1 MRRGRAASAPRRGC
15 LWRGGG
21 RGGGGGGAAGA
32 AAMAPFPEE
41 VDVFTAPHWRM
52 KQLVGRYCDK
62 LSKTNFSN
70 NNDFRAL
77 LQSLYATFKEFKM
90 HEQIENE
97 YIIGLL
103 QQRSQTI
110 YNVHSDNKL
119 SEMLSLFEK
128 GLKNVKN
135 EYEQLNYAKQLKERL
150 EAFTRDFLP
159 HMKEEEEVFQPML
172 MEYFTYEELKDIKK
186 KVIAQ
191 HCSQKDTAELLR
203 GLSLW
208 NQAEE
213 RQKFFKYSVDE
224 KSDKE
229 AEVSE
234 QSTGIAHLPPEV
246 MLSIFSYLNPQELC
260 RCSQVSTKWSQL
272 AKTGSLWKHLYP
284 VLWARGDWYSGP
296 ATELDTEP
304 DEEWVKNRKD
314 ESRAFQEWDE
324 DADIDESESAE
335 ESIAINIA
343 QMEKRLLHGLIHNVL
358 PYVGPSVKTLVLAY
372 SSAVSSKM
380 VRQILELCPNLEH
393 LDLTQTDISDSAFD
407 SWSWLG
413 CCQTLRHLDLSGCEK
428 ITDVALEKI
437 SRALGILT
445 NHQSGLLET
454 SASKDTSAPWKDKDI
469 PVQSTKPYAR
479 VPDLTDKGFGGEI
492 DNEHPWTTKPA
503 SAGNFTS
510 PSVWMLDAEDLADIE
525 DAVEWRHRNVES
537 LCVVETASSLSCS
550 SSCCYGRD
558 LAGLRTSVCWQQQ
571 CASPAFAYCGHSYC
585 CAATAL
591 RTMASLPGPPAL
603 CRSAARTRPP
613 REKDSVSP
621 GSEQSG
627 QETGRGL
634 LFLSLSGCYQVTDH
648 GLRAL
653 TLRGGLPYLEH
664 LNLSGC
670 LTVTGAGLQD
680 LVSACPSLNDEYFY
694 YCDNINGPHADT
706 ASGCQ
711 NLQCGFRACC
721 RSGE

>member
-1 MRRGRAASAPRRGC
+1 MYLLCFS
-15 LWRGGG
+15 
-21 RGGGGGGAAGA
+21 
-32 AAMAPFPEE
+32 FY
-41 VDVFTAPHWRM
+41 FFI
-52 KQLVGRYCDK
+52 Q

-224 KSDKE
+224 KSDK
-229 AEVSE
+229 
-234 QSTGIAHLPPEV
+234 
-246 MLSIFSYLNPQELC
+246 
-260 RCSQVSTKWSQL
+260 
-272 AKTGSLWKHLYP
+272 
-284 VLWARGDWYSGP
+284 GDWYSGP
-296 ATELDTEP
+296 ACELDTEP

-324 DADIDESESAE
+324 DADIDESEESAE
-335 ESIAINIA
+335 ESIAISIA

-358 PYVGPSVKTLVLAY
+358 PYVGTSVKTLVLAY

-413 CCQTLRHLDLSGCEK
+413 CCQSLRHLDLSGCEK
-428 ITDVALEKI
+428 ITDAALEKI

-445 NHQSGLLET
+445 SHPSGFLKT
-454 SASKDTSAPWKDKDI
+454 STSKINSTTWKNKDI
-469 PVQSTKPYAR
+469 TMQSNRQYTCLHNFTNKD
-479 VPDLTDKGFGGEI
+479 VGEEI
-492 DNEHPWTTKPA
+492 DNEHLWTKPV
-503 SAGNFTS
+503 SSENFTS
-510 PSVWMLDAEDLADIE
+510 PYVWMLDAEDLADIE

-537 LCVVETASSLSCS
+537 LCVMETASNFNCS
-550 SSCCYGRD
+550 TSGCYSKD
-558 LAGLRTSVCWQQQ
+558 IVGLRTSVCWQQH
-571 CASPAFAYCGHSYC
+571 CASPTFAYCGHSFC
-585 CAATAL
+585 CTGTAL
-591 RTMASLPGPPAL
+591 RTMSALPEASAV
-603 CRSAARTRPP
+603 CRKASRTRLP
-613 REKDSVSP
+613 RGKDLIYF
-621 GSEQSG
+621 GSEKSD
-627 QETGRGL
+627 QETGRVL
-634 LFLSLSGCYQVTDH
+634 LFLSLSGCYQITDH
-648 GLRAL
+648 GLR
-653 TLRGGLPYLEH
+653 
-664 LNLSGC
+664 
-670 LTVTGAGLQD
+670 
-680 LVSACPSLNDEYFY
+680 
-694 YCDNINGPHADT
+694 
-706 ASGCQ
+706 
-711 NLQCGFRACC
+711 
-721 RSGE
+721 

>member
-1 MRRGRAASAPRRGC
+1 
-15 LWRGGG
+15 
-21 RGGGGGGAAGA
+21 
-32 AAMAPFPEE
+32 MAPFPDE

-110 YNVHSDNKL
+110 YNVHSDNQL

-213 RQKFFKYSVDE
+213 RQKVLKYSVDE
-224 KSDKE
+224 KSDTE

-234 QSTGIAHLPPEV
+234 HCTGISHLPPEV

-284 VLWARGDWYSGP
+284 VHWARGDWYSGP

-304 DEEWVKNRKD
+304 DEEWVRNRKD

-324 DADIDESESAE
+324 DADIDESEESAE
-335 ESIAINIA
+335 ESVAISIA

-358 PYVGPSVKTLVLAY
+358 PYVGTSVKTLVLAY

-413 CCQTLRHLDLSGCEK
+413 CCQSLRHLDLSGCEK
-428 ITDVALEKI
+428 ITDMALEKI
-437 SRALGILT
+437 SRALGVLT
-445 NHQSGLLET
+445 SHQSGFLKSAGQAT
-454 SASKDTSAPWKDKDI
+454 STPWTSKDI
-469 PVQSTKPYAR
+469 PMPSTTQYACLHN
-479 VPDLTDKGFGGEI
+479 LTDRGVGEEV
-492 DNEHPWTTKPA
+492 DNEHTWTEPV
-503 SAGNFTS
+503 SSESLTS
-510 PSVWMLDAEDLADIE
+510 PFVWMLDAEDLADIE

-537 LCVVETASSLSCS
+537 LCVMETASNFGCS
-550 SSCCYGRD
+550 SSGCYR
-558 LAGLRTSVCWQQQ
+558 
-571 CASPAFAYCGHSYC
+571 
-585 CAATAL
+585 TAL
-591 RTMASLPGPPAL
+591 RTMSTLPATSAVCRKAL
-603 CRSAARTRPP
+603 RTTLP
-613 REKDSVSP
+613 RGKDLIYF
-621 GSEQSG
+621 GSEKSD
-627 QETGRGL
+627 QETGRVL
-634 LFLSLSGCYQVTDH
+634 LFLSLSGCYQITDH
-648 GLRAL
+648 GLRVL
-653 TLRGGLPYLEH
+653 TLGGGLPYLEH

>member
-1 MRRGRAASAPRRGC
+1 MLPPPLAPRLYGEN
-15 LWRGGG
+15 
-21 RGGGGGGAAGA
+21 
-32 AAMAPFPEE
+32 MAPFPEE
-41 VDVFTAPHWRM
+41 VDVFSAPHWRM
-52 KQLVGRYCDK
+52 KQLVGLYCDK

-97 YIIGLL
+97 CIIGLL
-103 QQRSQTI
+103 QQRSRTV

-159 HMKEEEEVFQPML
+159 HMKEEEEDCGVIILFSDCKVTHSETVFQPML

-191 HCSQKDTAELLR
+191 HCSQKEAAELR
-203 GLSLW
+203 GLSKW

-213 RQKFFKYSVDE
+213 LQKVSKYSVDE
-224 KSDKE
+224 KADQE
-229 AEVSE
+229 TEV
-234 QSTGIAHLPPEV
+234 TGHTTNIANLPPEV
-246 MLSIFSYLNPQELC
+246 MLTIFSYLNPQELC
-260 RCSQVSTKWSQL
+260 QCSQVSTEWSQL

-284 VLWARGDWYSGP
+284 VRWARGDWYSGP
-296 ATELDTEP
+296 AADLETEP

-324 DADIDESESAE
+324 DADIDESGESKRECRQKSYGVVSGFKEEVKEEAAE
-335 ESIAINIA
+335 DSLAINIA

-358 PYVGPSVKTLVLAY
+358 PHVGSSVKTLVLAY

-380 VRQILELCPNLEH
+380 VRQILELCPNLEY
-393 LDLTQTDISDSAFD
+393 LDLTQTDISDSAFE
-407 SWSWLG
+407 SWSSVG
-413 CCQTLRHLDLSGCEK
+413 YCQNLRHLDLSGCEK
-428 ITDVALEKI
+428 ITDVAIERI
-437 SRALGILT
+437 SRALGI
-445 NHQSGLLET
+445 
-454 SASKDTSAPWKDKDI
+454 I
-469 PVQSTKPYAR
+469 STHHTR
-479 VPDLTDKGFGGEI
+479 
-492 DNEHPWTTKPA
+492 
-503 SAGNFTS
+503 
-510 PSVWMLDAEDLADIE
+510 DADDLADIE
-525 DAVEWRHRNVES
+525 DAAEWRHRNVEGFCLMEPTS
-537 LCVVETASSLSCS
+537 HINCSAS
-550 SSCCYGRD
+550 CYSREIY
-558 LAGLRTSVCWQQQ
+558 GLRTRGWQQH
-571 CASPAFAYCGHSYC
+571 CASTDLIYCGHSFC
-585 CAATAL
+585 CAGTAL
-591 RTMASLPGPPAL
+591 RTIRALPESSAL
-603 CRSAARTRPP
+603 CKKTTRTKQS
-613 REKDSVSP
+613 EKKDSAYS
-621 GSEQSG
+621 GSEKTDE
-627 QETGRGL
+627 ETARVL
-634 LFLSLSGCYQVTDH
+634 QFLSLSGCFQITDRA
-648 GLRAL
+648 LRAL
-653 TLRGGLPYLEH
+653 TLGGGLPHLEH

-680 LVSACPSLNDEYFY
+680 LVSACPSLKDEHFY
-694 YCDNINGPHADT
+694 YCDNINGPHAET